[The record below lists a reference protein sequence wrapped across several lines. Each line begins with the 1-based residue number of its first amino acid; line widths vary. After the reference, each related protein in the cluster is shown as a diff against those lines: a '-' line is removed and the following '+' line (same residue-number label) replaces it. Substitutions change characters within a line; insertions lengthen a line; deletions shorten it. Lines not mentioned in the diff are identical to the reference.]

1 MTGPIFDTHAHYSS
15 RAFDADRFA
24 LLDSLPNAFVGSRR
38 TMYMFQPAIG
48 SFYEGIQYGHKEL
61 LSARDPWSGY
71 IHYDPVLYMLSHIT
85 KFAKTGWENDTNTN
99 GIWRVLPNATYGSFG
114 SSDNEHQ
121 TAGIDGNASYMTLA
135 APDKTNFSTVFI
147 NNTQNEKTFAIKTSD
162 LNLSVDALHIW
173 TTVTDDYLKQ
183 GEDVK
188 IEDGIAYV
196 TVPAYSVVTATTLD
210 TTPERFPTE
219 DGSGDYIQTEKRTV
233 LDTDYTGKN
242 QNTTDD
248 YLYADNFE
256 YTNEEDVTV
265 YNATTGKETTENYL
279 VSPAICWTPTARGS
293 LRTASSSRRM
303 PPA

>member
-1 MTGPIFDTHAHYSS
+1 
-15 RAFDADRFA
+15 
-24 LLDSLPNAFVGSRR
+24 
-38 TMYMFQPAIG
+38 
-48 SFYEGIQYGHKEL
+48 
-61 LSARDPWSGY
+61 
-71 IHYDPVLYMLSHIT
+71 
-85 KFAKTGWENDTNTN
+85 
-99 GIWRVLPNATYGSFG
+99 
-114 SSDNEHQ
+114 
-121 TAGIDGNASYMTLA
+121 MTLA

-162 LNLSVDALHIW
+162 LKLSVDALHIW

-188 IEDGIAYV
+188 IEDGVAYV

-265 YNATTGKETTENYL
+265 YQCHHRQGDHREL
-279 VSPAICWTPTARGS
+279 SGFPRQ
-293 LRTASSSRRM
+293 
-303 PPA
+303 